1 MQDPQQLYYEIVS
14 TSLEKIRKALPKK
27 LKPLKETIISFQG
40 FHFHLFKSFFPLIFF
55 LSRTTQK
62 R

>member
-40 FHFHLFKSFFPLIFF
+40 FLSSLLILLPSK
-55 LSRTTQK
+55 LSMIRTTQI